1 MRIRTEETRRVIAQA
16 ALSTFC
22 RRGYGVATLEEIGA
36 EVGLTRGAVLHHF
49 NSKADLL
56 GAVIDPYRRAL
67 AELLLTI
74 QVDDPPTVRQR
85 RQLLTRFAD
94 LFLEHRGALRL
105 LANDVTARVQL
116 GLGDQWPMPQGR
128 LLTLLVGSKATDLTH
143 VRVTAAIGAMIQPL
157 ASVWHDLDDPTTRG
171 ELIDAAV
178 AVIDGPR
185 STSSQSRRD
194 VAALSSTVNLVP
206 LPAVATQ

>member
-1 MRIRTEETRRVIAQA
+1 MRIRTEETRRVIAHA

-36 EVGLTRGAVLHHF
+36 EVGLTRAGVLHHF

-56 GAVIDPYRRAL
+56 GAVIDPYRWAL
-67 AELLLTI
+67 ADLLLTTK
-74 QVDDPPTVRQR
+74 VDDPPTAGQR

-105 LANDVTARVQL
+105 LANDVSARVQL
-116 GLGDQWPMPQGR
+116 GLCDQWPMPQGR
-128 LLTLLVGSKATDLTH
+128 LVTLLVGSDATDLTQ
-143 VRVTAAIGAMIQPL
+143 VRVIAALGAMIQPL
-157 ASVWHDLDDPTTRG
+157 ASVWLDLDDATTRD

-185 STSSQSRRD
+185 STASHSASEVTIISSN
-194 VAALSSTVNLVP
+194 VGFVLLAKAA
-206 LPAVATQ
+206 AQ